1 MRLGADLV
9 KTRLAGQR
17 GPSRQRIHLPSV
29 SRSLQVMAIA
39 VAVLIIVATAQQ
51 LIRVRDSTIADTER
65 QMARLDMVFAEQTG
79 RAAETVDFILRNA
92 VDAIRQL
99 PPDTKPHAAV
109 MDDLLRHWVEGVRQ
123 VRGVCITDKDGT
135 IIFASGPAMQGD
147 VPRVLHDALMFHAAH
162 PDAGLRISDPL
173 RETDG
178 VWTALMTRRINAPD
192 GGFAG
197 IVSARLDL
205 RYFEDFYRAV
215 ELHDGGAI
223 LLHLRDG
230 TVLARYPHNDAA
242 IGMSYADLPPFKDI
256 LSQSMAGTVIMYG
269 PLDGRAR
276 ILAIRALRAF
286 PLAVNVSVD
295 ENQVLASWRRQAWF
309 FGAGV
314 LVVCGLII
322 ALMFLLARRSRQIER
337 LLVEFRNAKESAEL
351 ATARLVVQMDERE
364 QTEAALRQAQRIE
377 AVGRL
382 TGGVAHD
389 FNNLLTVVLGNIE
402 LLAHNQ
408 QLDQTAHDQL
418 AAMRAAAERG
428 STLTGQLLA
437 FARRQPLVPKPVDL
451 GAVITG
457 MQDLLKSALGSSVR
471 IDIWSAPNLWPA
483 MADATQIELVVLNLA
498 INGRD
503 AMPRGGVL
511 HIEATNAR
519 IGPPL
524 PIGHSGVGAPGVGQS
539 GVGVSGL
546 GAPGVGEPGLGEPDV
561 DQVDVGDLTE
571 GELIEGE
578 YVAITVR
585 DNGIGMTADVLA
597 RAFEPFFT
605 TKAPGSG
612 SGLGL
617 SQVYGTARQLGGGL
631 RIDSVPG
638 VGTSV
643 AIYLPRASV
652 IAQPPSQPPPVT
664 PSSASQGAV
673 LVVDDDPAVR
683 TTTVEVL
690 RDLGYDVREAGGG
703 QRALELLRRDTQI
716 EVLLTDVVMPGM
728 NGAELA
734 RLASS
739 VRPRLTILFMSG
751 YADPQEIT
759 GALRR
764 HRLVRKPFR
773 PSHLAAQIEAA
784 LAESDTVSG

>member
-1 MRLGADLV
+1 
-9 KTRLAGQR
+9 
-17 GPSRQRIHLPSV
+17 
-29 SRSLQVMAIA
+29 
-39 VAVLIIVATAQQ
+39 
-51 LIRVRDSTIADTER
+51 
-65 QMARLDMVFAEQTG
+65 
-79 RAAETVDFILRNA
+79 
-92 VDAIRQL
+92 
-99 PPDTKPHAAV
+99 
-109 MDDLLRHWVEGVRQ
+109 
-123 VRGVCITDKDGT
+123 
-135 IIFASGPAMQGD
+135 
-147 VPRVLHDALMFHAAH
+147 
-162 PDAGLRISDPL
+162 
-173 RETDG
+173 
-178 VWTALMTRRINAPD
+178 
-192 GGFAG
+192 
-197 IVSARLDL
+197 
-205 RYFEDFYRAV
+205 
-215 ELHDGGAI
+215 
-223 LLHLRDG
+223 
-230 TVLARYPHNDAA
+230 
-242 IGMSYADLPPFKDI
+242 
-256 LSQSMAGTVIMYG
+256 
-269 PLDGRAR
+269 
-276 ILAIRALRAF
+276 
-286 PLAVNVSVD
+286 
-295 ENQVLASWRRQAWF
+295 
-309 FGAGV
+309 
-314 LVVCGLII
+314 LII

-511 HIEATNAR
+511 HIEAANAR
-519 IGPPL
+519 IGPP
-524 PIGHSGVGAPGVGQS
+524 PAVDESKPGESGS
-539 GVGVSGL
+539 
-546 GAPGVGEPGLGEPDV
+546 GEPDV

-571 GELIEGE
+571 GELTEGD

-585 DNGIGMTADVLA
+585 DNGVGMTADVLA

-652 IAQPPSQPPPVT
+652 IAQPPLQPPPVT
-664 PSSASQGAV
+664 PSNASQGAV

-734 RLASS
+734 RLASG
-739 VRPRLTILFMSG
+739 VRPQLTILFMSG

>member
-1 MRLGADLV
+1 
-9 KTRLAGQR
+9 
-17 GPSRQRIHLPSV
+17 
-29 SRSLQVMAIA
+29 MAIA
-39 VAVLIIVATAQQ
+39 VAVLILVTTAQQ
-51 LIRVRDSTIADTER
+51 LVRVRDTTVDNTER
-65 QMARLDMVFAEQTG
+65 QMSRLDMVFAEQTG
-79 RAAETVDFILRNA
+79 RAVETVDFILRNA
-92 VDAIRQL
+92 IDARRQL
-99 PPDTKPHAAV
+99 PTNTQPHAAV

-135 IIFASGPAMQGD
+135 IIFASGPPMQGN
-147 VPRVLHDALMFHAAH
+147 VPRVLHAALVFHATH
-162 PDAGLRISDPL
+162 PEAGLRISDPL

-192 GGFAG
+192 GSFAG

-230 TVLARYPHNDAA
+230 TVLARYPHDDAA

-256 LSQSMAGTVIMYG
+256 LSQAMAGTVIMDS
-269 PLDGRAR
+269 PRDGRAR
-276 ILAIRALRAF
+276 ILAIRALKAF

-295 ENQVLASWRRQAWF
+295 EKQVLVSWRRQAWF
-309 FGAGV
+309 FGAGA
-314 LVVCGLII
+314 LIVCGLII
-322 ALMFLLARRSRQIER
+322 ALMFLLASRTRQIE
-337 LLVEFRNAKESAEL
+337 LLVVEFRNAKDRAESA
-351 ATARLVVQMDERE
+351 TAGLVEQMEERE
-364 QTEAALRQAQRIE
+364 RAEAALRQAQRIE

-402 LLAHNQ
+402 LLARSPR
-408 QLDQTAHDQL
+408 LDQLGHDQL
-418 AAMRAAAERG
+418 SAMRAAAERG
-428 STLTGQLLA
+428 SALTGQLLA

-457 MQDLLKSALGSSVR
+457 MQDLLKSALGSSVG
-471 IDIWSAPNLWPA
+471 IDIWSAHDLWPA

-519 IGPPL
+519 IGPSQKA
-524 PIGHSGVGAPGVGQS
+524 GKVEVNEPGVDR
-539 GVGVSGL
+539 VDA
-546 GAPGVGEPGLGEPDV
+546 GA
-561 DQVDVGDLTE
+561 LTE
-571 GELIEGE
+571 GELTEGE

-585 DNGIGMTADVLA
+585 DNGVGMSADVLA

-643 AIYLPRASV
+643 AIYLPRADL
-652 IAQPPSQPPPVT
+652 IAQPPPPPPAVT
-664 PSSASQGAV
+664 PSSASPGAV

-683 TTTVEVL
+683 TTTVDVL
-690 RDLGYDVREAGGG
+690 RELGYDVREAGGG
-703 QRALELLRRDTQI
+703 QRALELLRRDNHI

-728 NGAELA
+728 SGAELA

-773 PSHLAAQIEAA
+773 PQHLAMQIEAA
-784 LAESDTVSG
+784 LAESVTVSG